1 MTKLAILIKSGDFL
15 DLTTMAMVA
24 SGCVAADIEVV
35 IFAMGDAVAAFRKD
49 TLGKDMKM
57 ETHFSEVSE
66 KVMAGI
72 ESGKVNT
79 WWALLS
85 DLKEFGDISVHVCSM
100 IVDAME
106 LKKEDF
112 AEIVDGIAGV
122 AFFAGA
128 IEDAD
133 QVMTI

>member
-1 MTKLAILIKSGDFL
+1 MTKLAILIKSADFL

-35 IFAMGDAVAAFRKD
+35 IFAMGDAVGAFRKD

-57 ETHFSEVSE
+57 DTHFTEVAD

-72 ESGKVNT
+72 DSGKVNP
-79 WWALLS
+79 WWELLA
-85 DLKEFGDISVHVCSM
+85 DLKEFGEISVHVCSM
-100 IVDAME
+100 IVDALE
-106 LKKEDF
+106 LQKEDF
-112 AEIVDGIAGV
+112 ADIVDGIAGV
-122 AFFAGA
+122 AYFAGA